1 MDTFVTV
8 LTVQYP
14 QELWIIKGRLESDGI
29 QCFVK
34 DELTVQSN
42 NFYSNAVGG
51 VKLQVLQEDA
61 ERATELLKEL
71 GYVKEEP
78 VGPDLLSR
86 INVRTAAL
94 PLLGSLDVV
103 YRVVVITLLTIV
115 ILALGLYFVFKPS

>member
-29 QCFVK
+29 RCFVK

-61 ERATELLKEL
+61 ETATELLKEL
-71 GYVKEEP
+71 GYVRDEP
-78 VGPDLLSR
+78 VEPDLLSQ
-86 INVRTAAL
+86 IDAKTAAL
-94 PLLGSLDVV
+94 PLLKNVDVV
-103 YRVVVITLLTIV
+103 YRIVIITLLA
-115 ILALGLYFVFKPS
+115 ILIFALCLYFIFKSS

>member
-29 QCFVK
+29 RCFVK

-61 ERATELLKEL
+61 ETATELLKEL
-71 GYVKEEP
+71 GYVKDEP
-78 VGPDLLSR
+78 VEPDLLSQ
-86 INVRTAAL
+86 IDTKTAAL
-94 PLLGSLDVV
+94 PLLGNLDVV
-103 YRVVVITLLTIV
+103 YRIVVITLLAIV
-115 ILALGLYFVFKPS
+115 ISALCLYFIFKPS

>member
-29 QCFVK
+29 RCFVK

-61 ERATELLKEL
+61 EKATELLKEL
-71 GYVKEEP
+71 GYVRDEP
-78 VGPDLLSR
+78 VEPDLLSQ
-86 INVRTAAL
+86 IDAKTAAW
-94 PLLGSLDVV
+94 PLVGNVDVV
-103 YRVVVITLLTIV
+103 YRVVILTLLAIV
-115 ILALGLYFVFKPS
+115 ILALCLYFIFKPS